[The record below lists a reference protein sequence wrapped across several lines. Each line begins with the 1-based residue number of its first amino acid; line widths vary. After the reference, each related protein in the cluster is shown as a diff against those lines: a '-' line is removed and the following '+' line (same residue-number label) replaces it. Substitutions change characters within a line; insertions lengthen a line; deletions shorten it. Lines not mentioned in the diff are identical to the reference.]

1 MQTRSVLEWSLIMH
15 GNYKHG
21 ESKSTTEY
29 MAWDNMKRR
38 VYNINQNGYRNYAG
52 RGIAICERWNEYKN
66 FLNDMGRKP
75 SPELTLE
82 RIDNDGNYEP
92 NNCKWGTKLEQA
104 HNRRPVN
111 GGTRIN
117 FDKAAQM
124 RNLYR
129 RGIYNQEQ
137 LGYCSIF
144 IVVAY
149 RELSI
154 IITGRSFLQMR
165 NFFLIPLIHRITSS
179 KG

>member
-1 MQTRSVLEWSLIMH
+1 MH

-29 MAWDNMKRR
+29 MAWDNMKQR

-117 FDKAAQM
+117 FDKAAQT

-137 LGYCSIF
+137 LGYLFDIHSGSVSRIINYHNWKEF
-144 IVVAY
+144 PSDAELLFDTTNPQNYIV
-149 RELSI
+149 
-154 IITGRSFLQMR
+154 
-165 NFFLIPLIHRITSS
+165 
-179 KG
+179 KGIDLFA